1 GRRRTAARAAAR
13 PAVRAL
19 PQAVP
24 AGPGLHDRAL
34 RHPLAGLLRGPHRLH
49 RPDRTHRDDPAR
61 RVQPGGAGPG
71 DRRRGALGARGDPG
85 RRHRHGLRTRTALRP
100 GAVAPR
106 RARHHRG
113 PARGHR
119 LQHLPGQRRRPDR
132 QPGRAR
138 QPAGRRAEVR
148 PARAR
153 GERRDHHGRPGSR
166 LRRPAGPAPPPADA
180 VDAPLGGRHAATA
193 EGRRTPARARGGDPV
208 NVLTFVDAF
217 FSDAAHWHG
226 YDGIPRRLLEHLQ
239 YTLLALSVAAAIG
252 LPAGLLTG
260 HTGRGGN
267 AVAFVANAAR
277 ALPSFGLL
285 VLVVLLI
292 GFGLLPVMIPLV
304 VLAVPPI

>member
-1 GRRRTAARAAAR
+1 M
-13 PAVRAL
+13 
-19 PQAVP
+19 
-24 AGPGLHDRAL
+24 
-34 RHPLAGLLRGPHRLH
+34 
-49 RPDRTHRDDPAR
+49 
-61 RVQPGGAGPG
+61 
-71 DRRRGALGARGDPG
+71 
-85 RRHRHGLRTRTALRP
+85 
-100 GAVAPR
+100 
-106 RARHHRG
+106 
-113 PARGHR
+113 
-119 LQHLPGQRRRPDR
+119 
-132 QPGRAR
+132 
-138 QPAGRRAEVR
+138 
-148 PARAR
+148 
-153 GERRDHHGRPGSR
+153 
-166 LRRPAGPAPPPADA
+166 
-180 VDAPLGGRHAATA
+180 
-193 EGRRTPARARGGDPV
+193 

-304 VLAVPPI
+304 VLAVPPILVTTYEAVRTVDPSPVDAARGMGMRESRILFQVELPVALPLVLSGLRSAAIQIVSTATIAAYVSLGGFGRYIIDGLYQRDYAKVVGGATLVALLALLTLGVFWAAGRLAVSPGVRRR